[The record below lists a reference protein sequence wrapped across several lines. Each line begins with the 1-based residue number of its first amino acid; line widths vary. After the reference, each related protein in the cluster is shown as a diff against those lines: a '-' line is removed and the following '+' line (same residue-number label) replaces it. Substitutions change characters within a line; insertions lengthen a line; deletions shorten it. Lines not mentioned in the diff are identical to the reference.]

1 MDVNEALLEIEEN
14 LVERLSKLNDFQT
27 STEMRL
33 KDIEKELLVTSKWI
47 SEIE

>member
-33 KDIEKELLVTSKWI
+33 KDIEKELLVTSK
-47 SEIE
+47 